1 MTFKQRKKWILT
13 ALCGV
18 AISLSSPMFQSAFAQ
33 SHSGGQGGG
42 GHMSESDHGD
52 DHGAEGKK
60 MMGGGSSQR
69 GGASRGSLRDVFNEM
84 EEEAVSNPIGGHGGS
99 QGGKKTGKPATAGGQ
114 PDTEAEA
121 DEDSD
126 RPPYAGTPGSEGK
139 PGSPNQTPGTK
150 RGDIYGDM
158 YVIERNPDGTP
169 LLDASGYEQVYYV
182 DADGNVVCCI
192 PRDDEGNLLPTL
204 EDGTPVVPLEV
215 ELGRL
220 SVSRSSIRVL
230 SAQYDA
236 AIDTILSATSVS
248 LDPAGR
254 IVVTLSDGT
263 VKTIDSPLENLAI
276 YYELIN
282 TGTIADLE
290 GATNLGDLS
299 FLADGTLTND
309 DLNVAASLFA
319 AASDKAIPVTVD
331 TIEYMNEILGVDGTL
346 AGDFVDYTSYT
357 YDRES
362 VYGDMTMTV
371 LVETSPGV
379 FESKD
384 VNVYEAVFNSVSTD
398 TDPNDPAVNPLTN
411 VAAFTTAT
419 DDARLVIDY
428 LHEYAPPATE

>member
-1 MTFKQRKKWILT
+1 
-13 ALCGV
+13 
-18 AISLSSPMFQSAFAQ
+18 
-33 SHSGGQGGG
+33 
-42 GHMSESDHGD
+42 MSESDHGD

-69 GGASRGSLRDVFNEM
+69 GGANRGSLRDVFNEM
-84 EEEAVSNPIGGHGGS
+84 EEEAVSNPIGGKGGS
-99 QGGKKTGKPATAGGQ
+99 QGGKKVQSGKPASASGH
-114 PDTEAEA
+114 PDVETEA

-139 PGSPNQTPGTK
+139 PGNPNQTPGTK

-169 LLDASGYEQVYYV
+169 LLDASGYEQVFYV

-192 PRDDEGNLLPTL
+192 PRDEEGNLLPTL

-309 DLNVAASLFA
+309 DLKVAASLFA

-331 TIEYMNEILGVDGTL
+331 TIEYMNEILGIEGTL

-379 FESKD
+379 FEAKD
-384 VNVYEAVFNSVSTD
+384 VNVFEAVFDSAETGE
-398 TDPNDPAVNPLTN
+398 LTN

-419 DDARLVIDY
+419 DDARLVIDF